1 MAERGCL
8 LSSWTYIGPRGSNP
22 LLSAEN
28 KFSKFSLEIMNTLE
42 VKIQSGLVQAMKDK
56 DSFRVSALKS
66 IKQAIMES
74 KTAKSGAIK
83 DPTDSDIIK
92 MIQKL
97 TKQRE
102 ESISIYKENNR
113 ADLADAEEKE
123 LAVLKEFLPKMLS
136 ESEIEDI
143 VSKVISDLGA
153 SSMKDMGRVMGYINK
168 SYAGQVDGSV
178 VSKIVKSKLS

>member
-1 MAERGCL
+1 
-8 LSSWTYIGPRGSNP
+8 
-22 LLSAEN
+22 
-28 KFSKFSLEIMNTLE
+28 MNTLE

-56 DSFRVSALKS
+56 DNFRVSALKS

-153 SSMKDMGRVMGYINK
+153 SSMKDMGNVIK
-168 SYAGQVDGSV
+168 TVGSKV
-178 VSKIVKSKLS
+178 GSRADMSKVSKIVKEKLN

>member
-1 MAERGCL
+1 
-8 LSSWTYIGPRGSNP
+8 
-22 LLSAEN
+22 
-28 KFSKFSLEIMNTLE
+28 MNTLE

-153 SSMKDMGRVMGYINK
+153 SSMKDMGKVMGYINK